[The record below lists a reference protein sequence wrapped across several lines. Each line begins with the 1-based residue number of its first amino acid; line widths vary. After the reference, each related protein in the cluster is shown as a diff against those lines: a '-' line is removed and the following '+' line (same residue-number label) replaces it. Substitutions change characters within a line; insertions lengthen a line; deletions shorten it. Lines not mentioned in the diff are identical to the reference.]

1 MRGET
6 QRSGRQTERVGWRKN
21 GNREW
26 EQWESEKVKG
36 RGGGREGGKTH
47 ASHPAVRG
55 ECFSKL
61 GADVGRLGVFIDLQG
76 FNPQYWP
83 KPLVEGCEPT

>member
-1 MRGET
+1 M
-6 QRSGRQTERVGWRKN
+6 
-21 GNREW
+21 
-26 EQWESEKVKG
+26 KG
-36 RGGGREGGKTH
+36 EGGEGEKTH

-61 GADVGRLGVFIDLQG
+61 GADVGLLGVFIDLQG

-83 KPLVEGCEPT
+83 KPLVQGR